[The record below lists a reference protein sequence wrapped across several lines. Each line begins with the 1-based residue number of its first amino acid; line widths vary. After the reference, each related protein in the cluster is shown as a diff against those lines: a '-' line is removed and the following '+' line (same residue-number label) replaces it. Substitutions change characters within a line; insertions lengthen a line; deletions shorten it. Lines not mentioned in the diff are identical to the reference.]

1 MPTFTAL
8 PAATAPVTSLGTH
21 ASAEALAAAGYAETE
36 YLVSGTAGVWGPGRP
51 DAADGL
57 TLSRA
62 EIVPLGARRAEAL
75 PYVTR
80 AIVRAPV
87 EPAAFSGTVHIE
99 VIHNAGEIVPSWSL
113 CHRHFLDHGDAWI
126 AVTVSSGA
134 HVGVDGEVRGGVQ
147 LLRQLDPDRY
157 GTPHLESGDAADWPL
172 LRARDL
178 ASDLEGKGLVDV
190 LADSPFGGR
199 SDSAAFGVLVEEIY
213 RTYAHSPEVVAQI
226 AAAVRAGSGPLA
238 GYPVARLFGTGASGT
253 AIWWNAFLDGG
264 HHDRARRADGG
275 PVFDGYVVFVAS
287 PPRTRPDD
295 AVLVSVLSEAEAVLA
310 VAEGHTPEDSD
321 RPPFRQYELPGTGHR
336 LSGDGRRHELTGATE
351 ALVELMGGAGERP
364 DDLLPFD
371 RVTYPIVHAI
381 WRHLERW
388 VTDGVPMPP
397 GAHITRD
404 PSAPDGLARDEHG
417 NALGGLR
424 TPWVEV
430 PNARYLPRS
439 PWNPLRACLQPFPP
453 ERMRELYDDHGTY
466 AARFDEA
473 VRALVAAG
481 WATEEDIPLFDPGE
495 PF

>member
-8 PAATAPVTSLGTH
+8 PAATAPLTSLGTH
-21 ASAEALAAAGYAETE
+21 ASPEALAAAGYADTE
-36 YLVSGTAGVWGPGRP
+36 YLVSGTAALWGPGRP
-51 DAADGL
+51 QAMEGP

-62 EIVPLGARRAEAL
+62 EIVPLGALRVDGL

-87 EPAAFSGTVHIE
+87 DPVACSGTVHVE

-113 CHRHFLDHGDAWI
+113 CHRRFVDHGDVWI

-134 HVGVDGEVRGGVQ
+134 HVGIDGEVRGGVQ

-157 GTPHLESGDAADWPL
+157 GTLVLESGEAADWPL

-178 ASDLEGKGLVDV
+178 AHDLEGKGLVDV
-190 LADSPFGGR
+190 LADSPFGGGG
-199 SDSAAFGVLVEEIY
+199 DSAAFGVLVEEIY

-226 AAAVRAGSGPLA
+226 AASVREGDGPLA
-238 GYPVARLFGTGASGT
+238 GYRIERLFGTGASGT

-264 HHDRARRADGG
+264 HHARARRDDGG

-310 VAEGHTPEDSD
+310 VAEHHSPEDSD
-321 RPPFRQYELPGTGHR
+321 RPPFRQYELAGTGHR
-336 LSGDGRRHELTGATE
+336 LSGDGSRTELTGATE

-371 RVTYPIVHAI
+371 RVTYPVVHAI
-381 WRHLERW
+381 WDHLERW
-388 VTDGVPMPP
+388 VADGVPMPP
-397 GAHITRD
+397 GAHLTRD
-404 PSAPDGLARDEHG
+404 PSTPDGLARDEHG
-417 NALGGLR
+417 NALGGVR

-430 PNARYLPRS
+430 PNARYLARS
-439 PWNPLRACLQPFPP
+439 PWNPLRACMQPFPA
-453 ERMRELYDDHGTY
+453 ERMRELYGDHATY
-466 AARFDEA
+466 VARFGTA
-473 VRALVAAG
+473 VAALVADG
-481 WATEEDIPLFDPGE
+481 WATDEEVDLFAPGE